1 MNTVD
6 VFLRKQELNKF
17 LNENPHLKETQ
28 LKIDALLKAAGSSH
42 NRMAL
47 LANLMNNRMTEL
59 HKLNTDLA
67 GLLTKLHDI
76 AKR

>member
-1 MNTVD
+1 MNTAD
-6 VFLRKQELNKF
+6 VFLKKQELNKF

-28 LKIDALLKAAGSSH
+28 LKIDALLKTAGSSH

-76 AKR
+76 AKQ